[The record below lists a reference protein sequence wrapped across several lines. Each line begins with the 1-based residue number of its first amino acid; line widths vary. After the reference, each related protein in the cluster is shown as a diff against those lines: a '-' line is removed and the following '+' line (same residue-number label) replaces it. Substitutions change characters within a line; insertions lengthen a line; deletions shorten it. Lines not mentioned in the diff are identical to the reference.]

1 MHMSRHGAR
10 ILTCLLL
17 VAVLCVTSVVASHT
31 HLGGSF
37 RPGCP
42 ACQLERTV
50 GTSSA
55 AVTVA
60 PMVVAP
66 AVIGLVTDLPPFAAP
81 RHAAVLQSSPRSPP
95 FPC

>member
-1 MHMSRHGAR
+1 MACSDVIQTSRLGAR

-37 RPGCP
+37 RSGCP
-42 ACQLERTV
+42 GCQLERTV

-66 AVIGLVTDLPPFAAP
+66 AVIGLVGDLLLLGAP
-81 RHAAVLQSSPRSPP
+81 LGVAVL
-95 FPC
+95 